1 MVFEEIVQ
9 GVRTQKM
16 SSVRRNGILV
26 CEIDYENKCVV
37 IHKEASM
44 QMSGKAFCGV
54 VNSVT
59 EGLGLPFMWKYR
71 KRLVYALQDLQYNG
85 KELSVVKPEGKA
97 IFIVFKGIRVKDWTV
112 KYKD

>member
-1 MVFEEIVQ
+1 MIFEEIVQ
-9 GVRTQKM
+9 GVRTRNM

-26 CEIDYENKCVV
+26 CEIDYKSKCVV

-59 EGLGLPFMWKYR
+59 EGLELPFIWKYR
-71 KRLVYALQDLQYNG
+71 KRLVYALQDLQYDG
-85 KELSVVKPEGKA
+85 KELSVIKPKGKA
-97 IFIVFKGIRVKDWTV
+97 IFVVFKGIRVKDWTV